1 MSCKLH
7 VVTADDRTPLALAL
21 SSGQAADGPAG
32 RQLLHGLG
40 AVRGGPAL
48 VMDRAYEGDRTR
60 RLAVELGYEPVV
72 PPKSNR
78 RQPWDYD
85 ARRYRRRN
93 EIERFFCRLKR
104 FRRIATRY
112 DKLDV
117 IFLSG
122 IYLVLIYDLLT
133 SM

>member
-1 MSCKLH
+1 MLRRLGP
-7 VVTADDRTPLALAL
+7 V
-21 SSGQAADGPAG
+21 SGC
-32 RQLLHGLG
+32 
-40 AVRGGPAL
+40 PAL
-48 VMDRAYEGDRTR
+48 VMDRAYEGNRTR
-60 RLAVELGYEPVV
+60 RLAVELGYDPVV

-85 ARRYRRRN
+85 AVRYRKRN

-117 IFLSG
+117 IFLSL
-122 IYLVLIYDLLT
+122 IYLALIYDALQ